1 MGTCELCGR
10 TPIELTRHH
19 LIPKTR
25 HGTKRN
31 RKTFEREEIRSRV
44 AMLCRACHKFA
55 HEVLTEKEMEAGYNT
70 VEALAAHPEIRKF
83 IEWVRTK
90 PPGLRVRSRRPLPG

>member
-1 MGTCELCGR
+1 
-10 TPIELTRHH
+10 
-19 LIPKTR
+19 
-25 HGTKRN
+25 
-31 RKTFEREEIRSRV
+31 
-44 AMLCRACHKFA
+44 MLCRACHKFA
-55 HEVLTEKEMEAGYNT
+55 HAVLTEKEMEAGYNT